1 MSAGGEQPFRA
12 TPGSRTDPT
21 KPAVASGEVLDSQTG
36 LPERFADRWARLPA
50 VRRRFAVAALALT
63 TSIAGSVLVMEAG
76 REWRAE
82 SRLAEMV
89 AVRASMGVFAS
100 SRSPIGGRVD
110 YYVSVRNVGPRPV
123 RVSDVR
129 IVHGGLHMRG
139 VDVPHAAI
147 PPSGVIDVPLSVRL
161 SCAPRPTSVRAA
173 GLQGDLVVLAQNGRR
188 RTVEL
193 TVTRA
198 GPLLD
203 VVETVCRVRPTLRD
217 AELSGPVLPGR
228 VG

>member
-1 MSAGGEQPFRA
+1 MLESP
-12 TPGSRTDPT
+12 
-21 KPAVASGEVLDSQTG
+21 TG

-50 VRRRFAVAALALT
+50 VRRRFAVAALALA
-63 TSIAGSVLVMEAG
+63 TSTAGSVLAVEAG

-82 SRLAEMV
+82 RRLAETV

-110 YYVSVRNVGPRPV
+110 FYVSVRNVGPRPV

-129 IVHGGLHMRG
+129 IVHGGLHVRG
-139 VDVPHAAI
+139 VDVPRTAI
-147 PPSGVIDVPLSVRL
+147 PPSGVIDVPMSVRL
-161 SCAPRPTSVRAA
+161 SCAPRRGLARA
-173 GLQGDLVVLAQNGRR
+173 GQLPGVLVMLAQNGRR

-193 TVTRA
+193 TITRA

-203 VVETVCRVRPTLRD
+203 VVETVCRVRPTLRN
-217 AELSGPVLPGR
+217 AELSGPVLPGL